1 MASFYVTAL
10 PLYLVFP
17 LMRKL
22 ALTAALFSAFAFSV
36 AKAAP
41 PVASTEEGITP
52 QWLYQFLIAEIA
64 AQRGQY
70 SLSAGAYV
78 DLAKATRHP
87 RIARRAAEVS
97 LHTRQ
102 FDLALD
108 AARLW
113 NDLEPNDPA
122 ARQMLS
128 NLYVAT
134 NRIDDLAT
142 ALAKDLAAAGPQ
154 LDEQLMRL
162 NRLFARYPDKLAVQR
177 LVEQVTLPYIAR
189 PEAHFARAQAALS
202 ANQPDRATSAI
213 DRALELR
220 PDWEQAAL
228 LKAQQLARG
237 PELVSFLER
246 FVAANPRAAELRLS
260 YARALVGEKR
270 YAESRHEFRLLLE
283 SYPENTDVLYAV
295 GVLSLQLD
303 EPAEA
308 EPRLRK
314 LLELGQGD
322 LNPPRFYLGQIAEE
336 AKRLDE
342 ALQFYDAVESGEH
355 RVAALLRG
363 SQILAKQGKVD
374 AARQRLESARGA
386 LPAEVPRLLIAESQ
400 LLREAGR
407 NDEALGVL
415 RTSLDQH
422 PDNPELLYEV
432 ALAAERADRIVDA
445 ERYLRRLIE
454 IKPDSAQGYNAL
466 GYSLADR
473 SQRLDE
479 AQRLIDKALSLA
491 PDDPFILDSKGWLLF
506 RQGNFAAALE
516 ALQKAYAQK
525 PDAEIAAHVG
535 EVLWALGRP
544 GEALAVWREA
554 TKAHPNN
561 EVLAATIKRF
571 VP

>member
-1 MASFYVTAL
+1 
-10 PLYLVFP
+10 
-17 LMRKL
+17 MRKL
-22 ALTAALFSAFAFSV
+22 ALTAALLSAFVFPV
-36 AKAAP
+36 ANAAP
-41 PVASTEEGITP
+41 PLASAEEGITP

-70 SLSAGAYV
+70 SLSASAYV
-78 DLAKATRHP
+78 ELAKATRHP
-87 RIARRAAEVS
+87 RIARRATEIS

-113 NDLEPNDPA
+113 NDLEPNEPA

-154 LDEQLMRL
+154 IDEQLLRL

-189 PEAHFARAQAALS
+189 PEAHFVRAQAALS
-202 ANQPDRATSAI
+202 ANQPDRVASAI
-213 DRALELR
+213 DRALDLR

-228 LKAQQLARG
+228 LKAQQVRG

-246 FVAANPRAAELRLS
+246 FIAANPKAAEVRLS

-270 YAESRHEFRLLLE
+270 YAESRREFRVLLE
-283 SYPENTDVLYAV
+283 SYPENTDILYAV

-303 EPAEA
+303 EPTEA

-336 AKRLDE
+336 GKRLDE

-363 SQILAKQGKVD
+363 AQILAKQGKVD
-374 AARQRLESARGA
+374 AARQRLESARGS

-400 LLREAGR
+400 LLRDAGR

-415 RTSLDQH
+415 SKSLDQH

-432 ALAAERADRIVDA
+432 ALAAERANRIAEA

-454 IKPDSAQGYNAL
+454 VKPDSAQGYNAL

-473 SQRLDE
+473 SLRLDE
-479 AQRLIDKALSLA
+479 AQQLIDKALSLS

-506 RQGNFAAALE
+506 RQGQAMAALE
-516 ALQKAYAQK
+516 ILKRAHALR
-525 PDAEIAAHVG
+525 PDPEIAAHIG
-535 EVLWALGRP
+535 EVLWALGRRDD
-544 GEALAVWREA
+544 ALSVWRDA
-554 TKAHPNN
+554 AKAHPANS
-561 EVLAATIKRF
+561 VLAATIKRYS
-571 VP
+571 P